1 MNDAS
6 KRELALDTMN
16 DAALDNDPLWY
27 KDAVIYELHVRAF
40 CDSNADGIGD
50 FAGLTEKLE
59 YLKGLGVTALWLLP
73 FYPSPLRDDGY
84 DIADYFDINPAYGT
98 LKDFRRFLRKA
109 HGLGLRVITELV
121 VNHTSN
127 EHSWFQRARRAPPG
141 SKLRD
146 FYVWSDTSK
155 RYEDARI
162 IFKDFETSNW
172 SWDPVAQAYY
182 WHRFYS
188 HQPDLN
194 FDNPA
199 VHDALFK
206 VVDFWLG
213 MGVDGMRLDAVPYLF
228 EREGTN
234 CENLPETHA
243 FLRKL
248 RAYIDAKYSGRMLL
262 AEANQWPEDAAA
274 YFGKGDECQM
284 NFHFPLMPRIF
295 MAVQLEDSFPIRD
308 ILEQTPPI
316 PEACQWA
323 TFLRNH
329 DELTLEMVTDEDR
342 DYMYRVYA
350 DDPRA
355 RINLGIRRRLAPLL
369 RMRRK
374 VELLNSLLFSLPGT
388 PVLYY
393 GDEIGMGD
401 NIYLGDRNGVRTP
414 MQWSSDR
421 NAGFSR
427 ANPQQ
432 LYFPVITDPE
442 YHYEATNVEANENN
456 PESLLWWMKRLIE
469 VRKTHQVLG
478 RGDVQVLHPDNSK
491 VLAFV
496 RRYGNER
503 LLIVANLSRS
513 AQYVELDLKEYAGL
527 SPVELFG
534 RQAFPVLGDAPLF
547 LTLGPHTF
555 YWFSL
560 ESLNISE
567 VNTVSRPTIQ
577 LAGGAG
583 NLEELWASKSVR
595 LELEQALSGFVRH
608 RRWFRSK
615 ARAIVS
621 VAVKDSIALGT
632 GEGAALLLFVHLGFR
647 EGDPET
653 YLLPIAIATGDE
665 ARELELSA
673 PQAIVARTRSI
684 GGAGGGGAVEGM
696 LYDAVYGKHFA
707 AQLLQL
713 AARKREIPGA
723 HGALRSTPEKELRQ
737 ARQDGEL
744 RAQLSSAEQ
753 SNTSLVFGTQYI
765 CKLFRKLDSG
775 QSPELEISRA
785 LTERGDFPNA
795 PSLLGVLE
803 YQSGKQEPA
812 TIATLHRYVP
822 NQGDAWELTKNA
834 LERFFERC
842 LALPREHASH
852 GSHGH
857 GHGHGHRARA
867 GQLGGSLL
875 DRSRAGLPESFAEL
889 VDVYPQQIKLLGQR
903 TAELHQ
909 ALATLDAPAFRSEP
923 FNTMYQR
930 SLYESTRT
938 RLKRALGAL
947 RKQRDSF
954 DERGRHVAD
963 EILHRQAEFDAV
975 LRRLV
980 DTKMD
985 VAKIRIHGD
994 YHLGQVL
1001 FTGKDFIIIDFEGEP
1016 GRSLA
1021 ERRFKHS
1028 ALRDVASML
1037 RSLDYAALSALR
1049 TGALRASDAEALE
1062 PTARA
1067 WSGWMS
1073 AAFLQAYLGTL
1084 DAGAC
1089 LVPAHDAQTS
1099 ALLEFYLLDKCL
1111 YELDYEFNNRPD
1123 WVSIPLFGLLGLL
1136 GGREPDSSVGRG
1148 EPAEPASR
1156 SAPEPKSAGS
1166 IK

>member
-1 MNDAS
+1 MTARAFND
-6 KRELALDTMN
+6 RRDLAQEPAHA
-16 DAALDNDPLWY
+16 AALDNDPLWY

-40 CDSNADGIGD
+40 HDSNADGIGD
-50 FAGLTEKLE
+50 FPGLTEKLE

-84 DIADYFDINPAYGT
+84 DIGDYFDINPAYGT

-109 HGLGLRVITELV
+109 HSLGLRVITELV
-121 VNHTSN
+121 VNHTSS
-127 EHSWFQRARRAPPG
+127 EHAWFQRARRAPPG

-199 VHDALFK
+199 VHEALFK

-234 CENLPETHA
+234 CENLPETHG

-248 RAYIDAKYSGRMLL
+248 RSYIDSKYSGRMLL

-274 YFGKGDECQM
+274 YFGKGDECHM

-295 MAVQLEDSFPIRD
+295 MSVQLEDSFPIRD

-469 VRKTHQVLG
+469 VRKTHRVLG

-496 RRYGNER
+496 RRHGSER

-513 AQYVELDLKEYAGL
+513 AQYVELDLREYAGL

-534 RQAFPVLGDAPLF
+534 RQVFPTLGDHPLF

-567 VNTVSRPTIQ
+567 VNAVSRPTISF
-577 LAGGAG
+577 AGSAS
-583 NLEELWASKSVR
+583 NLEELWTSKSVR
-595 LELEQALSGFVRH
+595 AELEQALSGYVRH

-621 VAVKDSIALGT
+621 VAVRDAIAIGS
-632 GEGAALLLFVHLGFR
+632 GQGAALLLFVHLAFR

-653 YLLPIAIATGDE
+653 YLLPIAFASDDE
-665 ARELELSA
+665 ARELEHSA
-673 PQAIVARTRSI
+673 PQAIIARTRPPAD
-684 GGAGGGGAVEGM
+684 GREGV
-696 LYDAVYGKHFA
+696 LYDAVYGKHFPE
-707 AQLLQL
+707 QLLGL
-713 AARKREIPGA
+713 ASRKRELPGA
-723 HGALRSTPEKELRQ
+723 HGTLRSSPEKELRQ
-737 ARQDGEL
+737 SRPDGEL
-744 RAQLSSAEQ
+744 RAQLSAAEQ
-753 SNTSLVFGTQYI
+753 SNTSMVFGTQYI

-803 YQSGKQEPA
+803 YQAGKQEPA
-812 TIATLHRYVP
+812 TLATLHRYVP
-822 NQGDAWELTKNA
+822 NQGDAWDLTKNA
-834 LERFFERC
+834 LERFFESC
-842 LALPREHASH
+842 LTLPRELPR

-857 GHGHGHRARA
+857 AQRARA

-875 DRSRAGLPESFAEL
+875 ERSRAPLPESFAEL

-903 TAELHQ
+903 TAELHR
-909 ALATLDAPAFRSEP
+909 ALAALDGPAFRSEP
-923 FNTMYQR
+923 FTTMYQR

-938 RLKRALGAL
+938 RLKRALSAL

-954 DERGRHVAD
+954 DERGRIVAD
-963 EILHRQAEFDAV
+963 EILRRQGDFDAV

-980 DTKMD
+980 DTKIN
-985 VAKIRIHGD
+985 VSRIRIHGD

-1021 ERRFKHS
+1021 ERRFKYS

-1049 TGALRASDAEALE
+1049 TGALRASDADRLE
-1062 PTARA
+1062 PYAQA
-1067 WSGWMS
+1067 WSSWMS
-1073 AAFLQAYLGTL
+1073 AAFLQAYLTTL
-1084 DAGAC
+1084 GGEAG
-1089 LVPAHDAQTS
+1089 LVPASDEHTS

-1123 WVSIPLFGLLGLL
+1123 WVSIPLLGLLGLL
-1136 GGREPDSSVGRG
+1136 GGREPDASP
-1148 EPAEPASR
+1148 EPADPGPR
-1156 SAPEPKSAGS
+1156 STPEPQSAGS
-1166 IK
+1166 IT